1 MDNIT
6 RRSVLA
12 SLGITGTIGLA
23 GCGGSNRSTGTATSA
38 ETPTIEPT
46 TTLAPTSQ
54 SRTDGP
60 KTLTETSSPVTRTEP
75 SDGTPTNTAP
85 KSTASMPAGV
95 SKVLAED
102 GRRWDGLGS
111 SVAAC
116 GDTILVLAPGV
127 DIDGGPSRG
136 GAGAVYVFER
146 EAGGWHQRTKLDPSV
161 TPYEGDYFGSDVA
174 LDDGTAVIGGMT
186 NDPSHDSRASVFER
200 QGENWDRQTTF
211 PLEGESTPV
220 FGEALELD
228 GDTALVSGRWV
239 HRTQKLDD
247 EDGGA
252 YVFEREDG
260 EWRRQ
265 SILSPEDDV
274 FAAVGREIAVDDD
287 MAFVSNVQ
295 GNRHSVAVFERT
307 GSDWH
312 QTVTLTKSDDESGTA
327 DDSSTFAA
335 SITVQEGT
343 ALVGDS
349 WYDDQGA
356 VYAFERSNGD
366 WERTQRLMASDG
378 DSEDVFGLETALED
392 DLALV
397 AAPYDD
403 DPYGRSGGSAYLFER
418 SDGQWQEQAKL
429 VAPDGD
435 AVDLFASS
443 VELTNRR
450 AVIGAKS
457 DGNVR
462 GLVAGAVY
470 VFDLS
475 TILGD

>member
-1 MDNIT
+1 M
-6 RRSVLA
+6 
-12 SLGITGTIGLA
+12 
-23 GCGGSNRSTGTATSA
+23 
-38 ETPTIEPT
+38 PT
-46 TTLAPTSQ
+46 
-54 SRTDGP
+54 
-60 KTLTETSSPVTRTEP
+60 
-75 SDGTPTNTAP
+75 
-85 KSTASMPAGV
+85 GV
-95 SKVLAED
+95 SKILAED
-102 GRRWDGLGS
+102 GRRWDGFGA

-127 DIDGGPSRG
+127 DVDGGPSRG

-161 TPYEGDYFGSDVA
+161 TPSEGDYFGSDVA
-174 LDDGTAVIGGMT
+174 LDDGTALIGGLT
-186 NDPSHDSRASVFER
+186 NDPSHDSRVSVFER
-200 QGENWDRQTTF
+200 QGENWGRQATF

-220 FGEALELD
+220 FGVDLDLD
-228 GDTALVSGRWV
+228 GDTVLVSGSWAYD
-239 HRTQKLDD
+239 TQKLDD

-252 YVFEREDG
+252 YVFEQEDG

-265 SILSPEDDV
+265 AILSPEDDV
-274 FAAVGREIAVDDD
+274 FAWVGREIALDED
-287 MAFVSNVQ
+287 MAFVSNIPQ
-295 GNRHSVAVFERT
+295 ENRPNSIAVFERI
-307 GSDWH
+307 GSEWH
-312 QTVTLTKSDDESGTA
+312 QTDTLTKSDGEGGTA
-327 DDSSTFAA
+327 DDSSTFGA
-335 SITVQEGT
+335 SITVKEGT
-343 ALVGDS
+343 ALVGET
-349 WYDDQGA
+349 WYDDQGT
-356 VYAFERSNGD
+356 VYAFERTNGD

-378 DSEDVFGLETALED
+378 DSEDVFGLETALGD

-418 SDGQWQEQAKL
+418 RDGQWQEQAKL